1 MRASSPSIPTTAW
14 GVFAS
19 RTYRERERVRERVRV
34 VQQAHI
40 VVIAMRAVL
49 VALLICGHVLAEGLL
64 ALLTD
69 EGHVRGPRKRM
80 RLCLRVTFGTV
91 EPLLAARGTDGDLR
105 V

>member
-1 MRASSPSIPTTAW
+1 
-14 GVFAS
+14 
-19 RTYRERERVRERVRV
+19 
-34 VQQAHI
+34 
-40 VVIAMRAVL
+40 MRAVL
-49 VALLICGHVLAEGLL
+49 IALLISGHVLAEGLL

-69 EGHVRGPRKRM
+69 EGHVRRPRKRM